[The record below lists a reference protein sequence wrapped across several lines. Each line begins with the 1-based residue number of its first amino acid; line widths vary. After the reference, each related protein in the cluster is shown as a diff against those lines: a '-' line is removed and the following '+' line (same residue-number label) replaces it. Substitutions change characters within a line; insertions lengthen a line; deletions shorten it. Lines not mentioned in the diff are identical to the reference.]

1 MKKLICSIITAL
13 IVAASAIAV
22 PVSYNE
28 TDPANWSDMSYVQV
42 PVYKILD
49 SKEGYVVIYAK
60 KAYGVGQ
67 TIIPKKWA
75 LGSKDEPAKLK
86 IRTIGSG
93 KLKPFLTVVKKG
105 GEFHHVILTVHTNK
119 SDSSWGVVGRGVHL
133 DVDKDV
139 LEDLEL

>member
-1 MKKLICSIITAL
+1 MASSHNVELEAAKFLHKLIQ
-13 IVAASAIAV
+13 
-22 PVSYNE
+22 
-28 TDPANWSDMSYVQV
+28 D
-42 PVYKILD
+42 
-49 SKEGYVVIYAK
+49 
-60 KAYGVGQ
+60 
-67 TIIPKKWA
+67 
-75 LGSKDEPAKLK
+75 SKDEPAKLK

-93 KLKPFLTVVKKG
+93 KLKPYLTVVKKG